1 MQHLYQD
8 SFSSS
13 LTCSRVGR
21 YIIPVV
27 CALPLWFRFCQCLRR
42 YYDTN
47 QRHPHLSNALK
58 YALSHLVVIMVAY
71 HPTFQH
77 HHSNAHPNANNAH
90 NMMISNNI
98 NSNNTV
104 ASHPTSLLPTTS
116 PSLLDDANESNN
128 AQWVLYRQIWIAA
141 YVISTLYAFL
151 WDVLM
156 DW

>member
-1 MQHLYQD
+1 M
-8 SFSSS
+8 
-13 LTCSRVGR
+13 TCSRVGR

-77 HHSNAHPNANNAH
+77 HHSSSSSSSNS
-90 NMMISNNI
+90 NMNI
-98 NSNNTV
+98 NSLHGNGANYTV
-104 ASHPTSLLPTTS
+104 SNHPTSTLPTTS
-116 PSLLDDANESNN
+116 PSFLDDTNQTNN
-128 AQWVLYRQIWIAA
+128 AQWILYRQIWIAA

-151 WDVLM
+151 WDVFM